1 MQCVFAIQL
10 IILISQYQIRPHGM
24 EGTGH
29 IYVICYPYTRML
41 VWTIQI
47 ANGITEMVSHQASVS
62 LPTGY
67 DKSLHYVVL
76 PPVFDML
83 KRAASRSIVTVVSP
97 MTTNMPDHTLHN
109 HDCIPWGQI
118 QCWCVLRPAQTLPPK
133 GSATIIPMH
142 LPKYWDTV
150 GAGCWVHVPITADS
164 KDIST

>member
-1 MQCVFAIQL
+1 
-10 IILISQYQIRPHGM
+10 
-24 EGTGH
+24 
-29 IYVICYPYTRML
+29 
-41 VWTIQI
+41 
-47 ANGITEMVSHQASVS
+47 MVSHQASVS

-76 PPVFDML
+76 PPVFGML

-150 GAGCWVHVPITADS
+150 GAGC
-164 KDIST
+164 

>member
-1 MQCVFAIQL
+1 MQCEFAIQL
-10 IILISQYQIRPHGM
+10 IILISQYQIHPHGM

-29 IYVICYPYTRML
+29 TYVFCCPYTRML

-47 ANGITEMVSHQASVS
+47 ANGITEMVSPQASVS
-62 LPTGY
+62 LLTGY

-76 PPVFDML
+76 SQVFDML
-83 KRAASRSIVTVVSP
+83 KGAASRSIVTVVSP
-97 MTTNMPDHTLHN
+97 MITNMPNHTLHN

-118 QCWCVLRPAQTLPPK
+118 ECWCVLRPAQTLPPK
-133 GSATIIPMH
+133 GSGTIRPMY